1 MDTMRCLL
9 LPETDP
15 ALNLATEEWLLRH
28 GTANVFMLWRN
39 AAAIIVGRNQNTRA
53 QVNEAYVRAHG
64 IPVVRRLTGGGAVFH
79 DLGNVNFTF
88 IDIDNPSGRLD
99 FARYTAPILDALASM
114 GVAARFDGRNDL
126 AIDGQ
131 KISGNAQ
138 FLHGNRILHHGTL
151 LFSASITD
159 LSAALL
165 VDPLKYRDKAVKS
178 VAKRVTNISAHLPRP
193 LGVEAFM
200 DRVMAAVAGQGA
212 VTDTPFT
219 PEERAQIETLADIKY
234 RAYDWNFGYSPEYAF
249 SKSIRTAGGMVET
262 HFDVRQGV
270 IASLRFYGDF
280 FGTRDVAG
288 LEARLAG
295 CPHEPEAL
303 LRRLDQVPLEDF
315 MLGVTAAAL
324 VEGFF

>member
-1 MDTMRCLL
+1 MRCLL
-9 LPETDP
+9 LPDTDP
-15 ALNLATEEWLLRH
+15 ARNLATEEWLLRH
-28 GTANVFMLWRN
+28 GRENVFMLWRN

-53 QVNEAYVRAHG
+53 QINEEYVRAHG

-99 FARYTAPILDALASM
+99 FARYTAPILTALA
-114 GVAARFDGRNDL
+114 GLGLDARFDGRNDL
-126 AIDGQ
+126 ALGGQ

-193 LGVEAFM
+193 LGVADFM
-200 DRVMAAVAGQGA
+200 DRIMAAVAGQGA
-212 VTDTPFT
+212 VAEAPFT
-219 PEERAQIETLADIKY
+219 PEEQAQIETLAAVKY
-234 RAYDWNFGYSPEYAF
+234 RSYDWNFGYSPDYAF
-249 SKSIRTAGGMVET
+249 SKAMRTAGGMVET

-270 IASLRFYGDF
+270 LTSLRFCGDF

-288 LEARLAG
+288 LEAALVG
-295 CPHEPEAL
+295 CPHERQAL
-303 LRRLDQVPLEDF
+303 LGRLDQVPLEDF